1 LIAARKLE
9 HRSHGPAFGNMD
21 GSCRYG
27 WYEREILERFQV
39 VQQKG
44 PDIVPADVQVL
55 EDYGISRSFRRGAT
69 SEARARGV
77 KPADIDMANRWR
89 AFESA
94 KGHCPRLAIRDH
106 YSDIRLTIPALFR
119 FSEGL

>member
-1 LIAARKLE
+1 
-9 HRSHGPAFGNMD
+9 MD